1 MLKDGT
7 DVRLDSA
14 FQVVIKHHHLV
25 DDQIQVPAF
34 QLAFFQDVLEHIDG
48 GFDHLV
54 DLDDEVSLVRQQ
66 VNLVGR
72 SVDFLLQSCAG
83 LPWVSCSSCSWAG
96 HFIISRI
103 RWRLAAFSAFRRSPR
118 TAVGWPAD

>member
-25 DDQIQVPAF
+25 DDQIQVLAF

-66 VNLVGR
+66 VNLVVGPSIFFCNPALVCR
-72 SVDFLLQSCAG
+72 GF
-83 LPWVSCSSCSWAG
+83 
-96 HFIISRI
+96 
-103 RWRLAAFSAFRRSPR
+103 LAA
-118 TAVGWPAD
+118 AVLGPGAS